1 VEKEAKMPTVTTNG
15 AANSAVNYLNL
26 NTSRESQY
34 ISQLAS
40 GQKIIK
46 ASDDSSNLA
55 IGTQLQ
61 SQVNMLQQDT
71 VNMVQGT
78 SILQS
83 TDGALAQISNVLQRM
98 LSLATEGASG
108 QVSNTQ
114 RVQDIGTEYHQLQV
128 EIGSIINNTTYANR
142 SLLSGSFL
150 SNIKFMVGT
159 TSTAYLSMTLN
170 VASSTA
176 LLGTKGASVSTEAL
190 SLQAIYGV
198 MSAISIITMDRA
210 LVGSYESQFNFS
222 GQDIITNIQNTQA
235 ATSVIMDADVASAK
249 TNLSAADVLTQASV
263 AALTQ
268 AAQLPTELLRLLQS

>member
-1 VEKEAKMPTVTTNG
+1 MPTVTTNG

>member
-1 VEKEAKMPTVTTNG
+1 MPTVTTNG

-26 NTSRESQY
+26 NTSREGQY

-176 LLGTKGASVSTEAL
+176 LLGTNGASVSTEAL

-222 GQDIITNIQNTQA
+222 GQDIITNIQNTQS